1 MLIFGNDW
9 LLSALGAIDIKLT
22 ISSSFFLAAL
32 VSSVCTVESTMNDL
46 NSYNS
51 TKSISLSILM
61 IILSFYKCGAIIP
74 YDTDF

>member
-1 MLIFGNDW
+1 
-9 LLSALGAIDIKLT
+9 
-22 ISSSFFLAAL
+22 
-32 VSSVCTVESTMNDL
+32 MNDL